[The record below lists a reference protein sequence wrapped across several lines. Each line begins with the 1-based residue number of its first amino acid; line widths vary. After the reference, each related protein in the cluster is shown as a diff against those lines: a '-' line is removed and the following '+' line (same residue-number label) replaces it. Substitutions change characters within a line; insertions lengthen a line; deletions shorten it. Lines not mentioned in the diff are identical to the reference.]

1 MKTTR
6 FFASAILATF
16 FFVTAPTLSHAYGV
30 TDREITK
37 LSPTLTMYT
46 LEFEFGFLNAQ
57 MWMPMAA
64 SKTTVGGNTTSSLV
78 LSTAPIQDKKYYV
91 PQGKNGNFT
100 LLVLEEH
107 AVGGSKGS
115 VTVNELPVTLQ
126 KSGDEAVIRVF
137 TAEEL
142 KDFRVPNK

>member
-1 MKTTR
+1 MKTSR
-6 FFASAILATF
+6 FFATAFLATL
-16 FFVTAPTLSHAYGV
+16 FFVTAPSLSHAYGV
-30 TDREITK
+30 TDRAITK

-46 LEFEFGFLNAQ
+46 LEFEFGFLNAE

-78 LSTAPIQDKKYYV
+78 LSNEPIQDSKYYV
-91 PQGKNGNFT
+91 PKGKNGSFT

-107 AVGGSKGS
+107 AVGGAKGS
-115 VTVNELPVTLQ
+115 VNVNELPITLQ
-126 KSGDEAVIRVF
+126 KTGDKKVVKVF

-142 KDFRVPNK
+142 KDFRVPKK

>member
-1 MKTTR
+1 
-6 FFASAILATF
+6 
-16 FFVTAPTLSHAYGV
+16 
-30 TDREITK
+30 
-37 LSPTLTMYT
+37 MYT

-78 LSTAPIQDKKYYV
+78 LSTAPIQDNKYYL
-91 PQGKNGNFT
+91 PEGKNGSFT

-107 AVGGSKGS
+107 AVGGAKGF
-115 VTVNELPVTLQ
+115 VTVSELPVTLQ
-126 KSGDEAVIRVF
+126 KTGEEKVIRVF

-142 KDFRVPNK
+142 KDFRVPKK